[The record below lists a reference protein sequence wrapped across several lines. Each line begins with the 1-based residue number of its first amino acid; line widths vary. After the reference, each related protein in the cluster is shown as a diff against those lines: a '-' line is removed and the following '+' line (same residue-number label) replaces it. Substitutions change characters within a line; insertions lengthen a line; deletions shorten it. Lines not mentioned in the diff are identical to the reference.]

1 MPSARDHQSDVVHLG
16 NKAPV
21 ARRAWT
27 VIALALVF
35 GALLEAAV
43 QLRFELKHGTS
54 MVELMRQRSLFE
66 TDPATGLK
74 RLHPHGE
81 FVRQQQVIT
90 SNALGLR
97 GPQPGLDAHVPR
109 VIVLGASTVMGAAAS
124 DDGHTLPARLEA
136 ALREHLGTPVQVVNG
151 GISGYTLADQREL
164 LETVLKPVPA
174 GLVVLY
180 PGFNDFAPYCQAP
193 AWRRPVA
200 AHGLPRLAMPE
211 WWMTDDLVLA
221 NTTALRE
228 APPALLPARDPDR
241 MDLSAYRAAVE
252 AVARSAS
259 RQGRT
264 LLVATVARSFR
275 RDQDAAEQAR
285 RAAELAA
292 LLPCFSTAG
301 LHRLFERHNEVL
313 ADVARRHGL
322 PLVDLARLVP
332 GEARYFA
339 NATHLTDA
347 GSEVAAQRLADAI
360 VAGRLLGSAG
370 DP

>member
-1 MPSARDHQSDVVHLG
+1 MSDVVQQG
-16 NKAPV
+16 NRAPV
-21 ARRAWT
+21 AWRAWT
-27 VIALALVF
+27 VIALTLVF

-43 QLRFELKHGTS
+43 QLRFELRHGTS

-74 RLHPHGE
+74 RLHPQGE

-97 GPQPGLDAHVPR
+97 GPEPGLDAARPR

-124 DDGHTLPARLEA
+124 DDAHTLPARLEA
-136 ALREHLGTPVQVVNG
+136 ALRERLGLPVQVVNG

-193 AWRRPVA
+193 AWRRPA
-200 AHGLPRLAMPE
+200 AMQGLPRLAMPE

-221 NTTALRE
+221 NTSALRE

-241 MDLSAYRAAVE
+241 MDLSAYRAAAE
-252 AVARSAS
+252 ALARSAA

-264 LLVATVARSFR
+264 LLIATVARSFR
-275 RDQDAAEQAR
+275 REQDGAEQAR

-313 ADVARRHGL
+313 AQVARRHGL
-322 PLVDLARLVP
+322 PLVDLAQLVP

-339 NATHLTDA
+339 NATRLTDA
-347 GSEVAAQRLADAI
+347 GSEFAARQLAAAI
-360 VAGRLLGSAG
+360 AGARLLGSAE
-370 DP
+370 DH